1 MQRFSA
7 ALERAILETQSRI
20 LMPRRQAA
28 FVGRLGAGEEWR
40 TMLPPAGTLGKL
52 EKVRIGVLRFTQ
64 AALQPTPGEKHTSG
78 ERRKP
83 ANLIYDVDEVPPLS
97 QRIVL
102 ALQHVF
108 VISVGWIFVV
118 VMTTGFGG
126 TAEQAQSIIR
136 VSMVVSG
143 LATILQARVRGPIGS
158 GYLCPFSCGPAYL
171 GASILAGKT
180 GGLSL
185 VFGLTTISGIFE
197 TFMSRMM
204 KRLRVLFP
212 PEVTGLVVAMVG
224 IELIG
229 LACPRFVG
237 NPDSNG
243 AWRGCA
249 AALLTLIAMV
259 APTVWSKG
267 RLRLYPVILGLVVGY
282 AASLVLGLLNANQF
296 NGVRAAPLLSLP
308 GRIPG
313 AGWSV
318 RWGLV
323 LPFLIA
329 SVSSILKTVGDLTL
343 CEKIND
349 AEWKRTDM
357 KPVSG
362 GILSGSLCTILAGLG
377 GGMGQSTFSSN
388 VGLSMAT
395 GATSRSI
402 ALPIGLILIL
412 LAFFPKLAATFAV
425 IPQPVMGA
433 VLVYV
438 ACFMILGGMQVLT
451 SRMLDAR
458 KTFVIGIALVFGLSV
473 EMVPGLYR
481 GVPTPLQ
488 PLFASSLS
496 LSTVLVVALNL
507 LMRLGIDRERHF
519 ELIAGH
525 EDLETIIRVM
535 EQHGATWGM
544 RKEVALRA
552 AEAIYECILSIRG
565 LGVTSPVS
573 VTARFN
579 ELELNVVLR
588 YGGPPIEFPEAPPAA
603 SELLNDGTALL
614 RLSGFLIQHTA
625 DRVAVSGINGHSH
638 IRLHFEH

>member
-1 MQRFSA
+1 
-7 ALERAILETQSRI
+7 
-20 LMPRRQAA
+20 
-28 FVGRLGAGEEWR
+28 
-40 TMLPPAGTLGKL
+40 MLPPAGTLSKL
-52 EKVRIGVLRFTQ
+52 DKIRVGVLRFTQ
-64 AALQPTPGEKHTSG
+64 AALPATPGEKHTSG

-97 QRIVL
+97 QRIIL

-118 VMTTGFGG
+118 VMTSGFGG
-126 TAEQAQSIIR
+126 TAEQAQAIIR

-143 LATILQARVRGPIGS
+143 IATILQARARGPVGS

-185 VFGLTTISGIFE
+185 VFGLTTVSGVFE
-197 TFMSRMM
+197 TLMSRMM

-237 NPDSNG
+237 NDNPNG
-243 AWRGCA
+243 AWRGPVV
-249 AALLTLIAMV
+249 ALLTLIAMV

-267 RLRLYPVILGLVVGY
+267 RLRLYPVILGLTVGY
-282 AASLVLGLLNANQF
+282 AASLALGLLDVNQF
-296 NGVRAAPLLSLP
+296 HAVRMAPLVSLP
-308 GRIPG
+308 GRVPG

-318 RWGLV
+318 RWSLV
-323 LPFLIA
+323 LPFLIT

-349 AEWKRTDM
+349 ADWKRTDM

-362 GILSGSLCTILAGLG
+362 GILSGSLCTILAGVS

-412 LAFFPKLAATFAV
+412 LAFFPKLAATFAA

-438 ACFMILGGMQVLT
+438 ACFTILGGMQVLT

-473 EMVPGLYR
+473 EMVPGLYH
-481 GVPTPLQ
+481 GVPTALQ

-507 LMRLGIDRERHF
+507 LMRIGIASERHF
-519 ELIAGH
+519 ELTAGN
-525 EDLETIIRVM
+525 DGMETIVRLM

-544 RKEVALRA
+544 RKEVASRA
-552 AEAIYECILSIRG
+552 AEAIYECNLSIRG
-565 LGVTSPVS
+565 LGITSPVS
-573 VTARFN
+573 ATVRFN
-579 ELELNVVLR
+579 ELV
-588 YGGPPIEFPEAPPAA
+588 
-603 SELLNDGTALL
+603 
-614 RLSGFLIQHTA
+614 
-625 DRVAVSGINGHSH
+625 
-638 IRLHFEH
+638 

>member
-1 MQRFSA
+1 
-7 ALERAILETQSRI
+7 
-20 LMPRRQAA
+20 
-28 FVGRLGAGEEWR
+28 
-40 TMLPPAGTLGKL
+40 MLPQARTLTRL
-52 EKVRIGVLRFTQ
+52 EKARVALLRFTQ
-64 AALQPTPGEKHTSG
+64 AALQSAPGEKHTSG
-78 ERRKP
+78 DRRKP

-102 ALQHVF
+102 AVQHVF

-126 TAEQAQSIIR
+126 TAEQAQAIIR

-185 VFGLTTISGIFE
+185 VFGLTTVSGVFE
-197 TFMSRMM
+197 TLMSRVM

-229 LACPRFVG
+229 LACPRFLG
-237 NPDSNG
+237 NQNSSG
-243 AWRGCA
+243 AWRGCV
-249 AALLTLIAMV
+249 AALLTLTAMV

-267 RLRLYPVILGLVVGY
+267 KLRLYPVILGLVVGY
-282 AASLVLGLLNANQF
+282 VASLGLGLLDTNQF
-296 NGVRAAPLLSLP
+296 QGVRLAPFLSLP
-308 GRIPG
+308 ARIPS
-313 AGWSV
+313 AGWSF
-318 RWGLV
+318 RWSLL

-349 AEWKRTDM
+349 ADWKRTDM
-357 KPVSG
+357 KQVSG
-362 GILSGSLCTILAGLG
+362 GILSGSLCTVLAGLG

-395 GATSRSI
+395 GATSRTI

-412 LAFFPKLAATFAV
+412 LAFFPKLAAVFAV

-473 EMVPGLYR
+473 EMVPGLYH
-481 GVPTPLQ
+481 GVPAPLQ
-488 PLFASSLS
+488 PLFASALS

-507 LMRLGIDRERHF
+507 LMRIGIAREQHF
-519 ELIAGH
+519 ELTTGH
-525 EDLETIIRVM
+525 EDMETIVRIM

-544 RKEVALRA
+544 RKEVASRA
-552 AEAIYECILSIRG
+552 AEAIYECTLSIRG
-565 LGVTSPVS
+565 LGVTGPVS
-573 VTARFN
+573 VAARFN
-579 ELELNVVLR
+579 ELALNVVLR
-588 YGGPPIEFPEAPPAA
+588 YAGPPIEFPATPPGA
-603 SELLNDGTALL
+603 SELLSDSTALL

-625 DRVAVSGINGHSH
+625 DRVAASGINGHSH
-638 IRLHFEH
+638 VRLHFEH